1 MKIFDEEKIKTYRN
15 LEELVSSNVLVG
27 RRDGLLLG
35 IDERTI
41 DELRNYMYKA
51 NMYDKQKEVLDKIKE
66 YIKENSK
73 NISITPNS
81 VKAVPVEYIYKLL
94 EEIE

>member
-1 MKIFDEEKIKTYRN
+1 MKVFDERRITTYRN

-41 DELRNYMYKA
+41 EELRNYMYKA
-51 NMYDKQKEVLDKIKE
+51 NMYDKYKEVLDKIKE
-66 YIKENSK
+66 IINNVVSNGKIIDQLRKTE
-73 NISITPNS
+73 
-81 VKAVPVEYIYKLL
+81 VKDILELL
-94 EEIE
+94 KEIE

>member
-1 MKIFDEEKIKTYRN
+1 MKVFDERRITTYRN

-41 DELRNYMYKA
+41 EELRNYMYKA
-51 NMYDKQKEVLDKIKE
+51 NMYDKYKEVLDKIKE
-66 YIKENSK
+66 IINNVVSNGKIIDQLRKTE
-73 NISITPNS
+73 
-81 VKAVPVEYIYKLL
+81 VKDILELL